1 METRLLEY
9 MESNHMD
16 AFYITKQANIRYIS
30 RYMGGDAFLLI
41 TKACYYILTDPR
53 CTEQAEKECPEY
65 KVVNWRPFGSV
76 AACIGSIVKKDKL
89 GSVAFEEDHVNYN
102 QWAEMKKE
110 IPAELIGT
118 SGIIDS
124 YRTIK
129 TPEEIQYLK
138 NACDLASRAYE
149 MLLKDVRVG
158 ITEKEL
164 ESKLSYYMVTL
175 GGDTKPNFNL
185 CISGTR
191 TSLLHGIPS
200 TKSNIEAILRI

>member
-1 METRLLEY
+1 M
-9 MESNHMD
+9 
-16 AFYITKQANIRYIS
+16 
-30 RYMGGDAFLLI
+30 
-41 TKACYYILTDPR
+41 
-53 CTEQAEKECPEY
+53 
-65 KVVNWRPFGSV
+65 
-76 AACIGSIVKKDKL
+76 
-89 GSVAFEEDHVNYN
+89 AFEEDHVNYN

-175 GGDTKPNFNL
+175 GGASKTEFQFMYFWYKEPLFPARNRPRSRLNRE
-185 CISGTR
+185 IW
-191 TSLLHGIPS
+191 
-200 TKSNIEAILRI
+200 